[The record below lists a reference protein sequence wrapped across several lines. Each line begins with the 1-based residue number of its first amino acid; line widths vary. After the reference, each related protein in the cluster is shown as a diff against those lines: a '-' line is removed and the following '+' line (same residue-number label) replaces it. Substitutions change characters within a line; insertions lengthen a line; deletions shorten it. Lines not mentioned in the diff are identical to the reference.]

1 MEQCMKKYVLAT
13 ANPGKVSEMQQILSK
28 LNIEC
33 VTRNELGIDMVIE
46 ETGTTFFENAKL
58 KAEAICAATGLPAI
72 ADDSGLIVEAL
83 GGEPG
88 VYSSS
93 YGGESLTSEQRC
105 KFLLEKM
112 QKMEQR
118 QAKFVCNI
126 ICAFPDGSLLSA
138 TGECPGQITSTQT
151 GNNGFGYDPVFQPDG
166 YNVSMAKLTSE
177 QKNLISHRGKALRKF
192 SELLKLNDNSASVNI
207 KTSCNNLAQFN
218 EINGGTAN
226 SKYKRIGIFG
236 GSFNPPHNGHVKA
249 VQKAAKENELD
260 LLLIIP
266 TGTPPHKPLPPD
278 TPTPAMRLTMTMN
291 AFSNTPDVIVSDIE
305 IFSTDSNYS
314 IDTVKEIKRQYPDS
328 DLFLLV
334 GTDMYETLDT
344 WKDSH
349 ELLTLITPIQ
359 MSREDVKI
367 SSTELRD
374 MLIARNGLPYISDS
388 NYSLIIKNRLYGAK
402 PNWNWLREHAH
413 SMLDPLR
420 IPHVEACEQEAV
432 RLAERWNADIDEA
445 REAAILHDITKKL
458 DFTEN
463 MRIITVSGIPV
474 PNIETGSEKL
484 LHQITG
490 SLLAKTE
497 FGVSYAVSD
506 AIRWHT
512 TGRANMSLL
521 EKIIYIA
528 DYIEATRD
536 FPGVNELREK
546 AYTNIDEAVVMGLE
560 MTVDDLLS
568 RGIEPSQD
576 TNAALIHLKR

>member
-1 MEQCMKKYVLAT
+1 MKKYVLAT

-93 YGGESLTSEQRC
+93 YGGETLTSEQRC

-118 QAKFVCNI
+118 RAKFVCNI
-126 ICAFPDGSLLSA
+126 ICAFPDGSFFSA
-138 TGECPGQITSTQT
+138 TGECLGHITSTQT

-166 YNVSMAKLTSE
+166 YNVSMAEITSE

-192 SELLKLNDNSASVNI
+192 SELLKLNENSAS
-207 KTSCNNLAQFN
+207 KTTVTNHQYLTHFN
-218 EINGGTAN
+218 MTSETGN
-226 SKYKRIGIFG
+226 SRYKRIGIFG
-236 GSFNPPHNGHVKA
+236 GSFNPPHKGHVKA
-249 VQKAAKENELD
+249 VQKAAKENNLD
-260 LLLIIP
+260 LLIVVP

-278 TPTPAMRLTMTMN
+278 TPSPAMRLTMTMN
-291 AFSNTPDVIVSDIE
+291 AFIKTPNVIVSDIE

-314 IDTVKEIKRQYPDS
+314 IDTVKEIKRQHPNS

-374 MLIARNGLPYISDS
+374 MLIARSGLPYIADS
-388 NYSLIIKNRLYGAK
+388 NYSLLIKNRLYGAK
-402 PNWNWLREHAH
+402 PNWNWLRKRAH

-420 IPHVEACEQEAV
+420 ISHVEACEQEAV
-432 RLAERWNADIDEA
+432 RLAERWSADIDEA

-463 MRIITVSGIPV
+463 MRIITLSELSVSSV
-474 PNIETGSEKL
+474 ENGSEKL

-576 TNAALIHLKR
+576 TNEALNHLKR